1 MTPDNTETNRDWTRR
16 GVISST
22 IAAAAA
28 TIPASAAAQTTE
40 DVDALFADEEFSRS
54 RALGAFV
61 QGLLFGI
68 EERVSFGDE
77 ETDGIDT
84 HVTAAVTEFQDHQ
97 SDWVSYVNERD
108 LGSAD
113 RQVLEL
119 TFEYASETRTRY
131 VIADY
136 DETAEE
142 YASVSIVSD
151 TDRTVDASAT
161 LRDLA
166 VENAA
171 DELQVLHE
179 GYIGPG
185 EDIPRSHFS
194 ELAGQYYFGSDH
206 VTASFLGGG

>member
-1 MTPDNTETNRDWTRR
+1 MTHDNTDSTDWTRR

-28 TIPASAAAQTTE
+28 TIPATAAAQTSE

-61 QGLLFGI
+61 QGLVFGI
-68 EERVSFGDE
+68 EERISIGDDE
-77 ETDGIDT
+77 DTDGIDS

-97 SDWVSYVNERD
+97 TDWVSYVNDRG

-113 RQVLEL
+113 RQVLAL
-119 TFEYASETRTRY
+119 TFECAGEARTRY

-136 DETAEE
+136 DEGAEE
-142 YASVSIVSD
+142 YASVSIVSS
-151 TDRTVDASAT
+151 TDRTADASAT

-171 DELQVLHE
+171 DELQELHE
-179 GYIGPG
+179 EYIGPN

-206 VTASFLGGG
+206 ITASFLQS